1 MEILIVNGSPR
12 REGNTAR
19 MCRAF
24 AEGVAAVGRGI
35 STETVRLYD
44 LDYKGCRSC
53 FACKRKGAA
62 TYGRCVV
69 RDGLT
74 PLLERAQRA
83 DALVIASPIYLMEVT
98 GAVRSFAE
106 RLLFP
111 LSTYEAGYRTVA
123 PRRMPTVT
131 IYTMNV
137 TRDRIPAPQ
146 LDALEAF
153 IGHVFTPPRRLC
165 ACDTY
170 QFDRYDDYAVEVF
183 SEEAKRRHREVCFPE
198 ELRAAFDAGRETAET
213 LSAER

>member
-24 AEGVAAVGRGI
+24 AEGVASAGRDV
-35 STETVRLYD
+35 SVETVRLYD

-53 FACKRKGAA
+53 FACKRRGAA
-62 TYGRCVV
+62 GYGRCVV
-69 RDGLT
+69 RDGLA
-74 PLLERAQRA
+74 PLLERALRA
-83 DALVIASPIYLMEVT
+83 DALVIASPIYLMDVT
-98 GAVRSFAE
+98 GAVRSLVE

-123 PRRMPTVT
+123 PRRIPVVML
-131 IYTMNV
+131 YTMNV
-137 TRDRIPAPQ
+137 TRKLLPAPQ

-153 IGHVFTPPRRLC
+153 VGHVFTPPRRIC

-170 QFDRYDDYAVEVF
+170 QFERYDDYVVEVF
-183 SEEAKRRHREVCFPE
+183 SEQAKRRYRETRFPE
-198 ELRAAFDAGRETAET
+198 ELRAAFDAGRETAEN
-213 LSAER
+213 LAR

>member
-24 AEGVAAVGRGI
+24 AEGVAATGRGI

-69 RDGLT
+69 RDGLS
-74 PLLERAQRA
+74 PLLERAPRA
-83 DALVIASPIYLMEVT
+83 DALVIASPIYLMD
-98 GAVRSFAE
+98 
-106 RLLFP
+106 
-111 LSTYEAGYRTVA
+111 
-123 PRRMPTVT
+123 
-131 IYTMNV
+131 V

-153 IGHVFTPPRRLC
+153 IGHVFTPPRRIC

-213 LSAER
+213 LSAAR